1 MATTADHF
9 QAHTEDHGHHD
20 ADHKPAFFARWFMST
35 NHKDIGTLYLI
46 FAIFAGIIG
55 GVISGI
61 MRMELAAP
69 GIEYLGYWVNLMGG
83 EASFEA
89 NLHMWNVLIT
99 AHGLIMVFFMVM
111 PAMIGGFGN
120 WFVPLMIGA
129 PDMAFPRM
137 NNISFWLTV
146 AGFTSLMFSTF
157 VPGGNGTGAGIGW
170 TAYAPLSTSGAVGPA
185 VDFAIFSLH
194 LAGAASIMG
203 AINFITTIFNMRA
216 PGMTLH
222 KMPLFVWS
230 VLVTA
235 FLLLLALPVLAAAIT
250 MLLTDRN
257 FGTTF
262 FDPAG
267 GGDPVLYQHLFWFFG
282 HPEVY
287 IMILPGFG
295 MISQIVATFSRKP
308 VFGYL
313 GMAYAMV
320 AIGVVG
326 FVVWAHHMY
335 TTGLDVNTKMY
346 FTAATMVIAV
356 PTGVKIFSWIATM
369 WGGSIE
375 FKSPLV
381 WSMGFIFLFT
391 VGGVT
396 GVVLANGGVDDNLH
410 DTYYVVAH
418 FHYVLSMGAV
428 FSLFAGFYYW
438 FPKMS
443 GKMHSEFLA
452 HLHFWVFFIGVNV
465 IFFPQHFLGMDGMPR
480 RIPDY
485 PEAFSYFNNISS
497 IGYMIMAASMALF
510 FINLAYAFL
519 AGKKAGPNPWGEGAT
534 TLEWT
539 LSSPPPY
546 HQFETLPVIEDHHDY
561 HDHRP
566 VTT

>member
-1 MATTADHF
+1 MTTIAANPADYH
-9 QAHTEDHGHHD
+9 DDSHHD

-55 GVISGI
+55 GGISGL
-61 MRMELAAP
+61 MRMELAQP
-69 GIEYLGYWVNLMGG
+69 GIQYLQTWASWHNSMVGGG
-83 EASFEA
+83 EA
-89 NLHMWNVLIT
+89 NLDQAYHMWNVLIT

-137 NNISFWLTV
+137 NNVSFWLTAV
-146 AGFTSLMFSTF
+146 AFIMLLGSSF
-157 VPGGNGTGAGIGW
+157 VPGSASGLGAGTGW
-170 TAYAPLSTSGAVGPA
+170 TVYAPLSTSGSIGPA
-185 VDFAIFSLH
+185 VDMAIFSLH
-194 LAGAASIMG
+194 LAGAASILG
-203 AINFITTIFNMRA
+203 AVNFITTILNMRA

-250 MLLTDRN
+250 MLLVDRN
-257 FGTTF
+257 YGGAF
-262 FDPAG
+262 FDWKA

-295 MISQIVATFSRKP
+295 IVSQIVSTFSRKP

-326 FVVWAHHMY
+326 FVVWAHHMF
-335 TTGLDVNTKMY
+335 TTGMSLDMKMY

-356 PTGVKIFSWIATM
+356 PTGIKIFSWIATM
-369 WGGSIE
+369 WGGSLS
-375 FKSPLV
+375 FKTPMV
-381 WSMGFIFLFT
+381 WAIGFIFMFT

-396 GVVLANGGVDDNLH
+396 GVVLANGGLDDNLH

-418 FHYVLSMGAV
+418 FHYVLSLGAV

-438 FPKMS
+438 FGKMS
-443 GKMHSEFLA
+443 GKMLNEALG
-452 HLHFWVFFIGVNV
+452 HLHFWLFFIGVNV
-465 IFFPQHFLGMDGMPR
+465 LFFPMHFLGNSGMPR
-480 RIPDY
+480 RIPNY
-485 PEAFSYFNNISS
+485 PD
-497 IGYMIMAASMALF
+497 
-510 FINLAYAFL
+510 AYAYWNQIASYGYLIML
-519 AGKKAGPNPWGEGAT
+519 AGTLVFFVNLIYSLIAGRKAEDNYWGEGAT

-539 LSSPPPY
+539 LTSPPPY
-546 HQFETLPVIEDHHDY
+546 HQFETLPVIK
-561 HDHRP
+561 
-566 VTT
+566 

>member
-1 MATTADHF
+1 MTDAHAIAAHDH
-9 QAHTEDHGHHD
+9 HHD
-20 ADHKPAFFARWFMST
+20 ADHKPGFFARWFLST

-46 FAIFAGIIG
+46 FAILAGIIG
-55 GVISGI
+55 GGISGL
-61 MRMELAAP
+61 MRLELAEP
-69 GIEYLGYWVNLMGG
+69 GIQYLQGW
-83 EASFEA
+83 ASFVHQGPQTFDES
-89 NLHMWNVLIT
+89 LHFWNVLIT

-120 WFVPLMIGA
+120 WFVPIMIGA

-137 NNISFWLTV
+137 NNLSFWLLIP
-146 AGFTSLMFSTF
+146 AF
-157 VPGGNGTGAGIGW
+157 VLLLASPFVGGGAGVGW
-170 TAYAPLSTSGAVGPA
+170 TVYAPLSTYGEPGPS
-185 VDFAIFSLH
+185 VDMAILSLH
-194 LAGAASIMG
+194 LAGASSILG

-230 VLVTA
+230 VLITA

-262 FDPAG
+262 YDPAG

-295 MISQIVATFSRKP
+295 IVSQIVATFSRKP

-326 FVVWAHHMY
+326 FVVWAHHMF
-335 TTGLDVNTKMY
+335 TTGMSVNVKMY
-346 FTAATMVIAV
+346 FTAATMIIAV

-369 WGGSIE
+369 WGGSMS
-375 FKSPLV
+375 FKTPMT
-381 WSMGFIFLFT
+381 WAIGFIFMFT

-396 GVVLANGGVDDNLH
+396 GVVLANGGVDDYMH

-418 FHYVLSMGAV
+418 FHYVLSLGAV
-428 FSLFAGFYYW
+428 FGLFAGFYYW

-443 GKMHSEFLA
+443 GRMYSEFLGQ
-452 HLHFWVFFIGVNV
+452 LHFWVFFIGVNV
-465 IFFPQHFLGMDGMPR
+465 LFFPMHFLGLQGMPR
-480 RIPDY
+480 RYPDY
-485 PEAFSYFNNISS
+485 PDAFAHYNWIASW
-497 IGYMIMAASMALF
+497 GYAIMLVGMVIF
-510 FINLAYAFL
+510 FINLFWSL
-519 AGKKAGPNPWGEGAT
+519 FAGKKAEANPWGEGAT

-539 LSSPPPY
+539 LSSPPPF
-546 HQFETLPVIEDHHDY
+546 HQFETLPVIDDDKHH
-561 HDHRP
+561 
-566 VTT
+566 